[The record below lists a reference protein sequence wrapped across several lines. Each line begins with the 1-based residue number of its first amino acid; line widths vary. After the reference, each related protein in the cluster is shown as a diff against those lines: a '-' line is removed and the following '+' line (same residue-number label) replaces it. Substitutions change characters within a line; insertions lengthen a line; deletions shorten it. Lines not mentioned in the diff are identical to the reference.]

1 MDQEIC
7 GRGRVRWLS
16 ARTMTYME
24 RITTEAYG
32 ALRDALS
39 VAFWFKDE
47 FERYA
52 RTALRAHP
60 ELLGGISFLTDTKR
74 ESATTLID
82 RLIRQEDKYRDI
94 TLDLMLELSHRE
106 RFPDIERMKEPDRSV
121 RLREAKDAVANLR
134 RITAQL
140 AHVRAETERLQ
151 VAKEAEKLTRAQLR
165 QFSDNLQDLKSRF
178 LTLETAE
185 NPQQRGR
192 DLEVFV
198 ADLLSLFDLEPHL
211 SYTTPLEQVD
221 GSFRLNNHDYIIE
234 AKWLASP
241 VSRETVDAFAAKIGR
256 KGKSALGLLVAV
268 GGLSS
273 VAREAHRERTPF
285 ITMDGTD
292 LYSVLDGRIRLNDL
306 LSAKQ
311 RHANDTGSCYYPARE
326 II

>member
-1 MDQEIC
+1 M
-7 GRGRVRWLS
+7 S
-16 ARTMTYME
+16 YME

-32 ALRDALS
+32 ALRDALP
-39 VAFWFKDE
+39 VAFWFKSD
-47 FERYA
+47 FERYVK
-52 RTALRAHP
+52 TALRAHP
-60 ELLGGISFLTDTKR
+60 ELLAGIGFRTDTKR
-74 ESATTLID
+74 ESATALVD
-82 RLIRQEDKYRDI
+82 RLVAREDQYRDT

-106 RFPDIERMKEPDRSV
+106 RFPDIERMKEPDRSM
-121 RLREAKDAVANLR
+121 RLRDARDAIANLR

-140 AHVRAETERLQ
+140 AQVRAEAERLRA
-151 VAKEAEKLTRAQLR
+151 VSEGEKHARSQLR
-165 QFSDNLQDLKSRF
+165 RFSDDLQELKSRF
-178 LTLETAE
+178 LALGTAE

-192 DLEVFV
+192 DLEVFL
-198 ADLLSLFDLEPHL
+198 ADLLLLFDLEPHL
-211 SYTTPLEQVD
+211 SYTTPLEQID

-234 AKWLASP
+234 AKWLAGP
-241 VSRETVDAFAAKIGR
+241 VSRETVDAFAVKIDR

-285 ITMDGTD
+285 ITMDGAD

-311 RHANDTGSCYYPARE
+311 RHANDTGSCYYPALE